1 MIRICIFV
9 IHQNLI
15 IMSKPILIISDE
27 RAINLLIRLYGV
39 RLTPSVLAMLLR
51 MPIESIR
58 NLLAFELDKLSK
70 PVGHETDPA

>member
-1 MIRICIFV
+1 M

-58 NLLAFELDKLSK
+58 NLLALELDKLSK
-70 PVGHETDPA
+70 PVAHETDRA

>member
-1 MIRICIFV
+1 MIRICIFA

-15 IMSKPILIISDE
+15 IMKPVLIISDE

-58 NLLAFELDKLSK
+58 NLLALELDKLSK
-70 PVGHETDPA
+70 PVDHETERA

>member
-1 MIRICIFV
+1 M

-15 IMSKPILIISDE
+15 IMAKPILIISDD

-39 RLTPSVLAMLLR
+39 RLTPSVLSMLLR

-58 NLLAFELDKLSK
+58 TLLALELDKLSK
-70 PVGHETDPA
+70 PVSHETDRA

>member
-1 MIRICIFV
+1 M

-15 IMSKPILIISDE
+15 IMAKPILIISDD

-39 RLTPSVLAMLLR
+39 RLTPSVLSMLLR

-58 NLLAFELDKLSK
+58 NLLALELDKLSK
-70 PVGHETDPA
+70 PVSHETDRS

>member
-1 MIRICIFV
+1 
-9 IHQNLI
+9 
-15 IMSKPILIISDE
+15 MSKPILIISDE

-58 NLLAFELDKLSK
+58 NLLALELDKLSK
-70 PVGHETDPA
+70 PVSYETDRA

>member
-1 MIRICIFV
+1 M

-15 IMSKPILIISDE
+15 IMAKPILIISDE
-27 RAINLLIRLYGV
+27 RAVNLLVNLYGV

-58 NLLAFELDKLSK
+58 NLLALELDKLSK
-70 PVGHETDPA
+70 PVGHETDRS

>member
-1 MIRICIFV
+1 M

-27 RAINLLIRLYGV
+27 RAINLLVRLYGV

-58 NLLAFELDKLSK
+58 NLLALELDKLSK
-70 PVGHETDPA
+70 SVGHETDRA